1 MDVKHSSIAFGD
13 TFHQRFV
20 PRKHGFSYKLYYAW
34 IDLAEE
40 QAVRHQLKN
49 FSRFLPWFRL
59 REGDYLGKQP
69 GSIRDKALAAQ
80 QRFQPGY
87 SAKQVVLMGQFRC
100 LGWYFSP
107 VNFVLYG
114 DGDKFDYMLAE
125 VTNTPWKEKHQ
136 YWLDLNTLED
146 HDKAFHVSPFNPMDM
161 RYNWQVKLV
170 EQQVTVVI
178 NCWRQ
183 QKEFSAGVNLIKQ
196 PLNSSSLSRVIKS
209 YPLLTLKV
217 VGGIYWQAL
226 KLWMKKVPFYGHPA
240 SDKTH

>member
-1 MDVKHSSIAFGD
+1 MNIKHSAIAFGD

-20 PRKHGFSYKLYYAW
+20 PRKHGFSYRLYYAW

-40 QAVRHQLKN
+40 QAVQQTLRG
-49 FSRFLPWFRL
+49 FGRFLPWFRL
-59 REGDYLGKQP
+59 KAGDYLGSEE
-69 GSIRDKALAAQ
+69 GTIRDKALRAQ
-80 QRFQPGY
+80 LRFQADY
-87 SAKQVVLMGQFRC
+87 QAKQVVLLGQLRC

-114 DGDKFDYMLAE
+114 DGEKFDYMLAE

-136 YWLDLNTLED
+136 YWLDLNELKD
-146 HDKAFHVSPFNPMDM
+146 HDKTFHVSPFNPMDM

-170 EQQVTVVI
+170 QQQVNIVI

-183 QKEFSAGVNLIKQ
+183 QKEFSAGINLIKQ
-196 PLNSSSLSRVIKS
+196 PLNSSSLRRVISS
-209 YPLLTLKV
+209 YPLMTLKV
-217 VGGIYWQAL
+217 VTGIYWQAL

-240 SDKTH
+240 SAKK